1 MSLHRRNE
9 ELEKHKVTVD
19 GRSFSVNLQWVVC
32 DAPARSFV
40 KKCVGHGAFFG
51 CERCVQRGEKI
62 GGSMTFQ
69 ATDSDLRN
77 DMSFRHQRNK
87 KHHQGTSPF
96 TELNIDMIK
105 GNYYVIY
112 HYIGNRNMNILCN
125 IDINSSTDK

>member
-40 KKCVGHGAFFG
+40 KKCVGHEALFG

-87 KHHQGTSPF
+87 KHHHGTSPF

-105 GNYYVIY
+105 VNYFVY
-112 HYIGNRNMNILCN
+112 C
-125 IDINSSTDK
+125 

>member
-1 MSLHRRNE
+1 MLFVIHLPAISLKNVSGT
-9 ELEKHKVTVD
+9 KHYLD
-19 GRSFSVNLQWVVC
+19 VNV
-32 DAPARSFV
+32 
-40 KKCVGHGAFFG
+40 AFKG
-51 CERCVQRGEKI
+51 VNKI
-62 GGSMTFQ
+62 GCSMTFQ
-69 ATDSDLRN
+69 AKNSDLRN
-77 DMSFRHQRNK
+77 YISFRHQRNK